1 MRIRSV
7 KFNFIMNFI
16 LTASAIIFPL
26 ITAPYINRVLQAAGN
41 GRVAFAASVLTYFSM
56 FASLGIPTYGIRACA
71 KVRDN
76 KEELSKVVQELLI
89 VNTVTMVITY
99 AIFLVLLFVVPKF
112 AAEKTLLMINSI
124 TLVLNVFGVSWL
136 YNALEQY
143 AYITACSMIFK
154 VISIIMMFA
163 WVHNPDDYVVY
174 GAITVFAASGS
185 YILNFINM
193 HKFVSLKKRWKYDF
207 KRHVKPIIIF
217 FSMSAATSVYTNL
230 DVVMLGFMKT
240 NAEVGYYNAAIKV
253 KVILVSFIT
262 SLGTVLLPRLSY
274 YIENKEQ
281 EMFRKTIVK
290 AFNFVLIMGT
300 SVSLYF
306 MIFSEESILIL
317 AGKGFGPAVL
327 PMMLLMPT
335 VFLIGMSNITGIQI
349 LTPLGREKEVLYSI
363 VCGAVL
369 DFILNFVLIPKYGA
383 AGASFATLAAEVVV
397 LVVQVVFLKEIIGGV
412 VREISIRKTL
422 IALVPA
428 CVTVVLFKNNIALAP
443 FLMMCVTVVIF
454 YGIYGVMLLMQKEK
468 FTMEMV
474 GMVIGIVKRK

>member
-1 MRIRSV
+1 V

-26 ITAPYINRVLQAAGN
+26 ITAPYINRVLQATGN

-89 VNTVTMVITY
+89 VNTVTMIFTY
-99 AIFLVLLFVVPKF
+99 AVFLVLLFVVPRF
-112 AAEKTLLMINSI
+112 GAEKPLLLINSI

-143 AYITACSMIFK
+143 AYITMCSLLFK

-163 WVHNPDDYVVY
+163 WVHNPEDYIIY

-185 YILNFINM
+185 YILNFVNM
-193 HKFVSLKKRWKYDF
+193 HKFVSLKKKGKYNF
-207 KRHVKPIIIF
+207 RRHLKPIAIF

-230 DVVMLGFMKT
+230 DVVMLGFMKP
-240 NAEVGYYNAAIKV
+240 NAEIGYYNAAIKV

-281 EMFRKTIVK
+281 EAFRKIIVK

-300 SVSLYF
+300 SVSVYF
-306 MIFSEESILIL
+306 MIFAKESIMIL
-317 AGKGFGPAVL
+317 AGKGFEPAVL
-327 PMMLLMPT
+327 PMVLLLPT
-335 VFLIGMSNITGIQI
+335 VFLIGLSNITGIQI
-349 LTPLGREKEVLYSI
+349 LTPLGREKQVLYSI
-363 VCGAVL
+363 ICGAVL
-369 DFILNFVLIPKYGA
+369 DFVLNFVLIPGYGA
-383 AGASFATLAAEVVV
+383 AGAAFATLAAEAIV
-397 LVVQVVFLKEIIGGV
+397 LVVQIVYLKEIIGQV
-412 VREISIRKTL
+412 VREISIRKT
-422 IALVPA
+422 IVALVPA
-428 CVTVVLFKNNIALAP
+428 CVIVVLFKNSIEIQP

-454 YGIYGVMLLMQKEK
+454 YGIYGVMLLVQKEQ
-468 FTMEMV
+468 FAMEMV
-474 GMVIGIVKRK
+474 EMVRGVVKRK